1 MLSLLFSDKADLGWD
16 TTIEAHYNGKERIY
30 TIAID
35 GEEYIS
41 STSDILVDVKAEEFY
56 STGTRILKVYE
67 KSDTLK
73 KNPYILKDYW
83 PALVYGTEVE
93 TRLHILK
100 DISNKDKGMK
110 EFVEKSL
117 LTPRVFEDVKIGD
130 LVDNTGKTILRGE
143 SPTEKYKLRRPK
155 AKSSQKP
162 GAEKRLAKG
171 SAILTDGQLQE
182 GPKDPRNSIYHRTHC
197 RIVYEEVAIPYHELK
212 NIEDMLLVLEHS
224 IDGMFSTRN
233 ISYTI

>member
-93 TRLHILK
+93 TRSGILES
-100 DISNKDKGMK
+100 ISNKRMK
-110 EFVEKSL
+110 KIVEKSL
-117 LTPRVFEDVKIGD
+117 LTPKAFEDVKIGNF
-130 LVDNTGKTILRGE
+130 VDNTGKTILRGE
-143 SPTEKYKLRRPK
+143 SPTKRRKLRLPK
-155 AKSSQKP
+155 EKTSQKP

-171 SAILTDGQLQE
+171 SAILTNGRSRRS
-182 GPKDPRNSIYHRTHC
+182 PKNPRTSIYHRIHC

-224 IDGMFSTRN
+224 LYGMFSTRS
-233 ISYTI
+233 ISFTI